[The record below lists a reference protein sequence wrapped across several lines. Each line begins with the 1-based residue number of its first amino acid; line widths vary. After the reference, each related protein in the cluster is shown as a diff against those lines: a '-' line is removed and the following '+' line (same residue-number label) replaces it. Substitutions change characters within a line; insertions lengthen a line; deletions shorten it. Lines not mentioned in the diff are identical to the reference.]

1 MFSIKR
7 DFIRWEDKLVEVK
20 RVYWIHHVKDVE
32 AIKEWLNADVL
43 LQRDGKYYFCETVQE
58 AEVIEE
64 FTNEELTLESSKS
77 DLELPN
83 E

>member
-1 MFSIKR
+1 MHSIKR
-7 DFIRWEDKLVEVK
+7 DFIHWEDKLVEVK
-20 RVYWIHHVKDVE
+20 RVFWIHHVKDVA

-58 AEVIEE
+58 AEIIEE
-64 FTNEELTLESSKS
+64 FTNEELTLDSPKT
-77 DLELPN
+77 DLDVPN